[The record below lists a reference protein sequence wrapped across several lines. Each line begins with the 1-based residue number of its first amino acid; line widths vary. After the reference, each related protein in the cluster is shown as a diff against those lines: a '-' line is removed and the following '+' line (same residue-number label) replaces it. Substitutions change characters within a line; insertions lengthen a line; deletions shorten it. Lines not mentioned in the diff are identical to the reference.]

1 MNNREF
7 FESTVPM
14 MLSDDYKERFRAE
27 YYQLFRRYESLAKMI
42 QDWDD
47 GKLNFEP
54 TCDRFIYRLQ
64 LRAMADY
71 RDILAERAKEEDI
84 DISLVAC

>member
-1 MNNREF
+1 MNNKKF

-14 MLSDDYKERFRAE
+14 MLSDDYRERFRAE

-47 GKLNFEP
+47 GKLGFEP

-64 LRAMADY
+64 LKAMRDY
-71 RDILAERAKEEDI
+71 LDTLVERAEEENI
-84 DISLVAC
+84 DISLTSC